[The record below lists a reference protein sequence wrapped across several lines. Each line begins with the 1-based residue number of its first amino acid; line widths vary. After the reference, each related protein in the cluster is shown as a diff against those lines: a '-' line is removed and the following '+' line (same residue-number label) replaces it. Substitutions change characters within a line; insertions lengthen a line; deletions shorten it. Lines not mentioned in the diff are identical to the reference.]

1 MVFNTNLIL
10 NPLIILQ
17 ISLIN
22 MFLEIPRYLVDN
34 KYIILL
40 VI

>member
-17 ISLIN
+17 ISPIN
-22 MFLEIPRYLVDN
+22 IFLEISRYLVDN